1 MTGNMTHRFIPN
13 SSPGVREAMLA
24 EIGVGSV
31 EEIYEE
37 IPAELRFTGKLDL
50 PHQPLAEADVARVV
64 TSILQQNKTAR
75 DYLSFLG
82 AGCYDHYSPALLE
95 EVMGRSEFLTAYAG
109 IEVTDH
115 GRFMAMFEYQSM
127 MGDLLEMDVVG
138 SAVYDGATASGDAV
152 QMASR
157 ITGRREL
164 VLPQRMDPERLGVM
178 RNYQQPWFDVVH
190 VNDDPATGTMD
201 LDDLRAKVSERTA
214 AVYLENPTYLGV
226 VQTAAAEIGR
236 IAHQSGALLIASV
249 NPASL
254 GVLAPPGQY
263 DADIACGDGQ
273 PLGLPMACG
282 GARLGILACKNEHN
296 FVHSLPMLMVGVLRT
311 PVPGERAY
319 TWHALFDR
327 IFYGTREEARSIS
340 GTSSFLMAI
349 GAGVYLA
356 LLGPR
361 GMREL
366 ATANIQNAAYAMR
379 HLSTLPGVKTPVFR
393 GPHFNEF
400 LVDFGDSGKTV
411 AEINQALLEQDIL
424 GGKDLSAEFPEL
436 GQVALYCVTENR
448 SRSEID
454 RLVETMA
461 EVMRR

>member
-1 MTGNMTHRFIPN
+1 MTKDPVHRFIPN

-31 EEIYEE
+31 DEIYEE
-37 IPAELRFTGKLDL
+37 IPAELRFAGELDL
-50 PHQPLAEADVARVV
+50 PREPLPEADVARIV
-64 TSILQQNKTAR
+64 TSILQQSKTTK

-138 SAVYDGATASGDAV
+138 SAVYDGATAAGDAL

-164 VLPQRMDPERLGVM
+164 ILPQRIDPERLGAM
-178 RNYQQPWFDVVH
+178 TNYLQPWFDVVR
-190 VNDDPATGTMD
+190 VKDDPATGTMD
-201 LDDLRAKVSERTA
+201 LGDLRAKVSEQTA
-214 AVYLENPTYLGV
+214 AVYIENPTYLGV
-226 VQTAAAEIGR
+226 VQIEAAEIGR
-236 IAHQSGALLIASV
+236 IAHQQGALLIASV
-249 NPASL
+249 DPASL

-263 DADIACGDGQ
+263 DTDIVCGDGQ
-273 PLGLPMACG
+273 SLGLPMAAG
-282 GARLGILACKNEHN
+282 GARLGILACKNEHR
-296 FVHSLPMLMVGVLRT
+296 FVHALPMLMVGVLRT

-319 TWHALFDR
+319 TWHALFDK

-356 LLGPR
+356 LLGPQ

-366 ATANIQNAAYAMR
+366 GTANMTKAAYAM
-379 HLSTLPGVKTPVFR
+379 HGLSRVPGLKTPVFR

-400 LVDFGDSGKTV
+400 LVDLGGTGKTV
-411 AEINQALLEQDIL
+411 AEVNKALLDQGIL

-448 SRSEID
+448 TRMEID
-454 RLVETMA
+454 RLVQTLA
-461 EVMRR
+461 EVVQ

>member
-1 MTGNMTHRFIPN
+1 MTEHMVHRFIPN

-31 EEIYEE
+31 DEIYEE
-37 IPAELRFTGKLDL
+37 IPAELRFLGKLDL
-50 PHQPLAEADVARVV
+50 PHQPLPEADVARIVS
-64 TSILQQNKTAR
+64 SILQQNKSTK

-82 AGCYDHYSPALLE
+82 AGCYDHYSPAIVE

-109 IEVTDH
+109 IEVSDH

-138 SAVYDGATASGDAV
+138 SAVYDGATAAGDAL

-164 VLPQRMDPERLGVM
+164 ILPQRIDPERLNVM
-178 RNYQQPWFDVVH
+178 NNYLQPWFDVVR
-190 VNDDPATGTMD
+190 VDDDPETGTMD

-214 AVYLENPTYLGV
+214 AVYIENPTYLGV
-226 VQTAAAEIGR
+226 VQTEAAEIGR
-236 IAHQSGALLIASV
+236 IAHQKGALLIASV

-273 PLGLPMACG
+273 PLGLPMAGG
-282 GARLGILACKNEHN
+282 GARLGILACKNEHS
-296 FVHSLPMLMVGVLRT
+296 FVHALPMLMVGVLRT

-319 TWHALFDR
+319 TWHALFDK

-356 LLGPR
+356 LLGPQ

-366 ATANIQNAAYAMR
+366 GTTNMARAAYAMSG
-379 HLSTLPGVKTPVFR
+379 LSTVPGVKAPALK

-400 LVDFGDSGKTV
+400 LVDFGGTGKTV
-411 AEINQALLEQDIL
+411 AEVNEALLGHGIL
-424 GGKDLSAEFPEL
+424 GGKDVSAEFPEL

-448 SRSEID
+448 SRSDVD
-454 RLVETMA
+454 RLVQTLA
-461 EVMRR
+461 EVVQ

>member
-1 MTGNMTHRFIPN
+1 MTEHMVHRFIPN

-31 EEIYEE
+31 DEIYEE
-37 IPAELRFTGKLDL
+37 IPAELRFAGKLDL
-50 PHQPLAEADVARVV
+50 PTEPLPEADVARIVS
-64 TSILQQNKTAR
+64 SILQQNKTAK

-82 AGCYDHYSPALLE
+82 AGCYDHYSPAIVE

-109 IEVTDH
+109 IEVSDH

-138 SAVYDGATASGDAV
+138 SAVYDGATAAGDAL

-164 VLPQRMDPERLGVM
+164 ILPQRIDPERLGVM
-178 RNYQQPWFDVVH
+178 SNYLQPWFDVVR

-214 AVYLENPTYLGV
+214 AVYIENPTYLGV
-226 VQTAAAEIGR
+226 VQTEVAEIGR
-236 IAHQSGALLIASV
+236 IAHRQGALLIASV

-273 PLGLPMACG
+273 PLGLPMAGG
-282 GARLGILACKNEHN
+282 GARLGILACKNEHR
-296 FVHSLPMLMVGVLRT
+296 FVHALPMLMVGVLRT

-319 TWHALFDR
+319 TWHALFDK

-356 LLGPR
+356 LLGPQ
-361 GMREL
+361 GMHEL
-366 ATANIQNAAYAMR
+366 GTTNMAKAAYAMSG
-379 HLSTLPGVKTPVFR
+379 LSTVPGVKAPVFQ

-400 LVDFGDSGKTV
+400 LVDFSGTGKTV
-411 AEINQALLEQDIL
+411 AEVNEALLGHGIL
-424 GGKDLSAEFPEL
+424 GGKDVSAEFPEL

-448 SRSEID
+448 SRSDVD
-454 RLVETMA
+454 RLVQTLA
-461 EVMRR
+461 EVVQ

>member
-1 MTGNMTHRFIPN
+1 MTEHLVHRFIPN
-13 SSPGVREAMLA
+13 TSPGVREAMLA

-37 IPAELRFTGKLDL
+37 IPAELRFAGKLDL
-50 PHQPLAEADVARVV
+50 PAQPLPEADVARIVGA
-64 TSILQQNKTAR
+64 ILQQNRTAK

-82 AGCYDHYSPALLE
+82 AGCYDHYSPAIIE

-109 IEVTDH
+109 IEVSDH

-138 SAVYDGATASGDAV
+138 SAVYDGATAAGDAL

-164 VLPQRMDPERLGVM
+164 ILPQRVDPQRLGAM
-178 RNYQQPWFDVVH
+178 NNYLEPWFDVVH
-190 VNDDPATGTMD
+190 VKDDPATGTMD
-201 LDDLRAKVSERTA
+201 LDDLRAKLSERTA
-214 AVYLENPTYLGV
+214 AVYIENPTYLGV
-226 VQTAAAEIGR
+226 VQTKAAEIGR
-236 IAHQSGALLIASV
+236 LAHQHGALLIASV
-249 NPASL
+249 DPASL

-273 PLGLPMACG
+273 GLGLPMAAG

-296 FVHSLPMLMVGVLRT
+296 FVHALPMLMVGVLRT

-319 TWHALFDR
+319 TWHALFDK

-356 LLGPR
+356 LLGPK
-361 GMREL
+361 GMRDL
-366 ATANIQNAAYAMR
+366 GTANVAGAAYAMR
-379 HLSTLPGVKTPVFR
+379 RLGALAGVRTPVF
-393 GPHFNEF
+393 GAPHFNEF
-400 LVDFGDSGKTV
+400 LVDFGGTGKTV
-411 AEINQALLEQDIL
+411 AEVNRALLEQGIL
-424 GGKDLSAEFPEL
+424 GGKDISAEFPEL

-454 RLVETMA
+454 RLVDTMA
-461 EVMRR
+461 EVVQR